1 MRINNKLK
9 GSITVEM
16 CIVFPIIVFVIFVL
30 SIASVYYSD
39 VVSARAYL
47 EKKIVRNLEENKDIK
62 DIENEIYNEL
72 QSLTII
78 ADFKNLKFYEANNE
92 VRINVDISSKID
104 LLNIKFN
111 NTIDVK
117 IYEEDNRSYVV
128 KNKVV
133 FDNLQDVGERK

>member
-16 CIVFPIIVFVIFVL
+16 CIVFPIIVFVMLVL

-39 VVSARAYL
+39 VVSVRAYL